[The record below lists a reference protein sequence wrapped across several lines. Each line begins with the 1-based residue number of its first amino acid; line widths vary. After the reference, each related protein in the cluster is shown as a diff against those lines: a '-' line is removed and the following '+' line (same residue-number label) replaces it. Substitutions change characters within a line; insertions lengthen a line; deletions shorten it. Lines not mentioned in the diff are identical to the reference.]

1 MGVSDDASGQGAD
14 PRRLLA
20 DLTGRV
26 PGARGA
32 ALLVTGGMVIA
43 EVGLGRDPADQ
54 LAALASGLFS
64 LGRAAA
70 RLDGKDGVRQVV
82 AETDGMLLFAMAAG
96 ATAVLAVLADRE
108 TDAAKLGSE
117 LHQAVNDA
125 LPLLAAQPPMRG
137 TVTRLTAG

>member
-1 MGVSDDASGQGAD
+1 MPDEDPGRDAD
-14 PRRLLA
+14 PRGLLA
-20 DLTGRV
+20 GLTGRV

-43 EVGLGRDPADQ
+43 EAGLGRDRADQ
-54 LAALASGLFS
+54 LAAVASGLFS
-64 LGRAAA
+64 LARAAA

-96 ATAVLAVLADRE
+96 RTALLAVLADRQ

-117 LHQAVNDA
+117 LRQAVNDA
-125 LPLLAAQPPMRG
+125 APLLAAAQPLMRG
-137 TVTRLTAG
+137 AVTRVTAG

>member
-1 MGVSDDASGQGAD
+1 MSDDGSGHDAG

-20 DLTGRV
+20 DLIGRV

-43 EVGLGRDPADQ
+43 EAGLGRDPADQ
-54 LAALASGLFS
+54 LAAVASGLFS
-64 LGRAAA
+64 LARAAA
-70 RLDGKDGVRQVV
+70 RLGGKDGVRQVV

-96 ATAVLAVLADRE
+96 RTALLAVLADRE

-117 LHQAVNDA
+117 LHQTVNEAV
-125 LPLLAAQPPMRG
+125 PLLSAQPAMRG
-137 TVTRLTAG
+137 VVTRVTAG

>member
-1 MGVSDDASGQGAD
+1 MSDDGSGRDAD

-20 DLTGRV
+20 SLTGRV

-43 EVGLGRDPADQ
+43 EAGLGRDPADQ
-54 LAALASGLFS
+54 LAAVASGLFS
-64 LGRAAA
+64 LARAAA
-70 RLDGKDGVRQVV
+70 RLGGKDGVRQVV

-96 ATAVLAVLADRE
+96 RTALLAVLADRE
-108 TDAAKLGSE
+108 TDTAKLGSE

-125 LPLLAAQPPMRG
+125 VPLLGAQPLMRG
-137 TVTRLTAG
+137 AVTRVTAG